1 MDDKPGWM
9 DVFKSV
15 AASFFGVQSEA
26 NRQRDFT
33 HGRPMHYIVMGLL
46 MTFAFVLIIWGVV
59 ALILHAAGSCSG

>member
-1 MDDKPGWM
+1 MDNRPGWM

-33 HGRPMHYIVMGLL
+33 HGRPMHYIVMGLI
-46 MTFAFVLIIWGVV
+46 MTLAFVLIIWGVV
-59 ALILHAAGSCSG
+59 ALMLRLSGV